1 MEARPRLADLLLGA
15 ALVGV
20 LAGALAVLF
29 AGGGPA
35 AEVTEVVAL
44 ALVPAGVLAGGVL
57 GVRAVRRAVVRRGSG
72 PPWSRRIR
80 RSSWSRRTSGGC
92 SRQHDLALRS
102 LVPVSAKRLWAL
114 ELAITRRA
122 TQAAQALE
130 VPHPA
135 PPAYRGL
142 DAPQLGRLLRALA
155 AEGVVLPRTAGLMGS
170 DGGR

>member
-15 ALVGV
+15 VLVGV

-35 AEVTEVVAL
+35 TEVTEVVAL

-57 GVRAVRRAVVRRGSG
+57 GVRAARRAVVRRGDRTALE
-72 PPWSRRIR
+72 PTNTPIELVAADLRRLL
-80 RSSWSRRTSGGC
+80 
-92 SRQHDLALRS
+92 RQHDLALRS

-142 DAPQLGRLLRALA
+142 DAPQLGHLLRALA

>member
-1 MEARPRLADLLLGA
+1 MEARPRLADLLLGVV
-15 ALVGV
+15 LVGV
-20 LAGALAVLF
+20 LAGALAVLL

-35 AEVTEVVAL
+35 TEVAEVVAL
-44 ALVPAGVLAGGVL
+44 VLVPAGVLAGGLL
-57 GVRAVRRAVVRRGSG
+57 GVRAARRAVVRRGERTALEATNT
-72 PPWSRRIR
+72 PIELVAADLRRLL
-80 RSSWSRRTSGGC
+80 
-92 SRQHDLALRS
+92 RQHDLALRS
-102 LVPVSAKRLWAL
+102 LVPVSAKHLWAL

-142 DAPQLGRLLRALA
+142 DAPQLGHLLRALA